1 MRNLLVASTGGHLA
15 ELHRLRPRF
24 LGPDDDV
31 VWVTPDS
38 DQRWSLLGG
47 ERVIHVRDVPPRAYQ
62 AVAANSL
69 AAVRIV
75 RETGAQRVIST
86 GAGIAL
92 SFLPFGRATGLSCHY
107 IESAARLDGPSM
119 TGRILRACRGAHLYS
134 QYEEWAK
141 PPWRYGGSVFDDIT
155 SVPAP
160 TAVSIGRV
168 VVTLGTLHFPFDRL
182 LSRLREVL
190 PPDVDVLWQ
199 VPYTSSVEL
208 PGRVVRALPHDE
220 LEAAMRDADVV
231 ICHSG
236 IGSALAALSAGKC
249 PVLVPREVSF
259 GEHVDDHQRQVAT
272 LLADRGLVV
281 TCDAPAL
288 SAGDLDRAAGRVTIS
303 SSAPPPFDL
312 AG

>member
-24 LGPDDDV
+24 LGAGDDV

-38 DQRWSLLGG
+38 DQRRSLLGD
-47 ERVIHVRDVPPRAYQ
+47 EPVIHVRDVPPRAYR
-62 AVAANSL
+62 AVAANSV
-69 AAVRIV
+69 AAVRIL

-92 SFLPFGRATGLSCHY
+92 SFLPLARASGLSCHY
-107 IESAARLDGPSM
+107 IESAARLDGPSV
-119 TGRILRACRGAHLYS
+119 TGRILRACRGAHLYA
-134 QYEEWAK
+134 QYEEWAR
-141 PPWRYGGSVFDDIT
+141 PPWRYSGSVFDDIT

-160 TAVSIGRV
+160 NPVPIGRA

-182 LSRLREVL
+182 LRRLREVL
-190 PPDVDVLWQ
+190 PPHVDVLWQ
-199 VPYTSSVEL
+199 VPYASSVEL
-208 PGRVVRALPHDE
+208 PGRVVRVLPHDE
-220 LEAAMRDADVV
+220 LEAVMRDADVV

-281 TCDAPAL
+281 TCDATTLAT
-288 SAGDLDRAAGRVTIS
+288 ADLDRAAGSVTTS
-303 SSAPPPFDL
+303 SGAPPPFVL
-312 AG
+312 EG

>member
-15 ELHRLRPRF
+15 ELHRLRPR
-24 LGPDDDV
+24 LLDADDDV

-38 DQRWSLLGG
+38 DQRRSLLGD
-47 ERVIHVRDVPPRAYQ
+47 EPVIHVRDVPPRAYR

-69 AAVRIV
+69 GAVRIL
-75 RETGAQRVIST
+75 RQTGAGRVIST

-92 SFLPFGRATGLSCHY
+92 SFLPVARASGLSCHY
-107 IESAARLDGPSM
+107 IESAARLQGPSM

-141 PPWRYGGSVFDDIT
+141 PPWRYSGSVFDDIT
-155 SVPAP
+155 TAPAP
-160 TAVSIGRV
+160 GEVSIERA

-190 PPDVDVLWQ
+190 PLEVDVLWQ
-199 VPYTSSVEL
+199 VPYTSAVEL
-208 PGRVVRALPHDE
+208 PGRVVRTLPHDE
-220 LEAAMRDADVV
+220 LEAVMRDADVV
-231 ICHSG
+231 VCHSG

-272 LLADRGLVV
+272 VLEARGLVV
-281 TCDAPAL
+281 TCAVAEL
-288 SAGDLDRAAGRVTIS
+288 SAGHLERAAGRVTTS
-303 SSAPPPFDL
+303 SGAPPPFVL
-312 AG
+312 EE